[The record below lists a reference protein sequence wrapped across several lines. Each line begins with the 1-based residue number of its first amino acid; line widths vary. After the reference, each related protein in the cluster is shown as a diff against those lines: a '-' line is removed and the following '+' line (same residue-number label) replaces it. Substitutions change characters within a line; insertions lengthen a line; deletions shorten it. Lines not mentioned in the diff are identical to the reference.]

1 MKKNMSDLDK
11 GLRLLVAS
19 IFAIAYFLEF
29 VSGAFAIVILVLSI
43 VFAATSF
50 IGFCPL
56 YTLFGFSTCKAKKPH
71 HPPQH
76 TNKKLR
82 K

>member
-11 GLRLLVAS
+11 GLRLLVAA

-29 VSGAFAIVILVLSI
+29 VSGTFGIIILVLAI

-56 YTLFGFSTCKAKKPH
+56 YTLFGFSTCKTKKPH
-71 HPPQH
+71 HPPPH
-76 TNKKLR
+76 TAKKHR

>member
-11 GLRLLVAS
+11 GLRLLVSA
-19 IFAIAYFLEF
+19 IFAITYFLEF
-29 VSGAFAIVILVLSI
+29 VSGTFGTIILVLAI
-43 VFAATSF
+43 VFAGTSF

-56 YTLFGFSTCKAKKPH
+56 YTLFGFSTCTTKKQH
-71 HPPQH
+71 HPPPH
-76 TNKKLR
+76 TAKKHR